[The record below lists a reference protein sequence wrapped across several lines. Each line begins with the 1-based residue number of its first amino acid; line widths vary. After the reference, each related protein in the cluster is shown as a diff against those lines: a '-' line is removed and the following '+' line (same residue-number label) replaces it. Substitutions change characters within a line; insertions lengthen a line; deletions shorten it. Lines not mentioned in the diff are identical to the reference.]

1 MGELERKPGGSSLAH
16 ATPESDVLGT
26 PEKRPLTDQL
36 YHAPAASTGSSSA
49 GSSAQAAQH
58 QAIAEFAGDHEAP
71 AHRVAENDDDQALN
85 AIIKVVGYGA
95 GGKVVGRWGARAH
108 WEGRLPIQFHGARGH
123 TWTWSS
129 PAARETRL
137 QANAD
142 GTGGMSIEAW
152 AQRIGAVSV
161 DVFAQN
167 VDAVSLRKDAR
178 KDNHAP
184 GHATEERDAADGSTS
199 DTGAGSH
206 ATVRK
211 DAKLDTPTPGHVPD
225 DRHSLKE
232 NAHGANKGMPGHD
245 MPASGVPAHDRAG
258 NGTPGAPTAAVRD
271 RAGAAQSAGNEHAAT
286 GNAGGGPSSE
296 SEIAGDDAESDAFAN
311 SFEQALGIDHIEQGD
326 EEGSEGSGYRGGSGD
341 GRTGKD
347 ASTTGTGPGGTEAK
361 DGGKEEAS
369 DTARGNDG
377 TRFGD
382 RDDVPRGSENGRYDG
397 DGHEGDDG
405 VRGAG
410 GLFGGVIA
418 VPEALKGAVELALLI
433 EAGDVTGE
441 AGALF
446 SKGIGKGLSIAAA
459 RKIVARE
466 ARIAAAKELRVI
478 AKELARN
485 KAFTALAKAERD
497 QVLRITY
504 WETQRRYFR
513 AYVKAAKAEQRAVHR
528 ALKNAKP
535 SQVAALE
542 ARRASAEAG
551 EAVAKAEPVAGR
563 LPQNHAYAGG
573 EFPRSELPPKYRKN
587 GLKLKDTGHPDFE
600 PYAKTLPNGQKKV
613 HIEYQGTRRA
623 DARAANRAA
632 KLDETP
638 DGWTWHHD
646 ESDLGAMYLVPKDLH
661 DKIKHTGGVAEY
673 KHRHGVTSYDD

>member
-1 MGELERKPGGSSLAH
+1 MGELERKQGGMSLVHDTSGSDTPGTQGKRTLTEQLQALA
-16 ATPESDVLGT
+16 
-26 PEKRPLTDQL
+26 
-36 YHAPAASTGSSSA
+36 SSA
-49 GSSAQAAQH
+49 GSTSAASGPQAARH
-58 QAIAEFAGDHEAP
+58 QAGVEFAGDHDAP
-71 AHRVAENDDDQALN
+71 ARRVAENDDGQALN
-85 AIIKVVGYGA
+85 AIIKVVGYGP

-123 TWTWSS
+123 TWTWSN

-167 VDAVSLRKDAR
+167 ADAVTLRKDAR

-184 GHATEERDAADGSTS
+184 GHATEERDTRDGSTG
-199 DTGAGSH
+199 DTGSGSH
-206 ATVRK
+206 APAKR
-211 DAKLDTPTPGHVPD
+211 DAKLDPHAPGHAFDDRRSLKKNAHDGADKGTPGHDTPSSAVD
-225 DRHSLKE
+225 
-232 NAHGANKGMPGHD
+232 
-245 MPASGVPAHDRAG
+245 AHDGADT
-258 NGTPGAPTAAVRD
+258 GTPGTPTAAVGD
-271 RAGAAQSAGNEHAAT
+271 RARAPEGT
-286 GNAGGGPSSE
+286 GNNHEWTGSAGGGPSSAE
-296 SEIAGDDAESDAFAN
+296 VAGDDAESEEHAN
-311 SFEQALGIDHIEQGD
+311 SFEQALGINHAEEGD
-326 EEGSEGSGYRGGSGD
+326 EEDSEGSGYQGGSAD

-347 ASTTGTGPGGTEAK
+347 ASTTGTGPGGPEAK
-361 DGGKEEAS
+361 DEGKEEAS
-369 DTARGNDG
+369 NTAHDNDG
-377 TRFGD
+377 TKFGD
-382 RDDVPRGSENGRYDG
+382 RDGVPLGSENGRYDG

-466 ARIAAAKELRVI
+466 ARIAAAKELRVL

-485 KAFTALAKAERD
+485 KAFTSLAKVERD

-513 AYVKAAKAEQRAVHR
+513 AYLKAAKTEQRAVRR
-528 ALKNAKP
+528 ALKTAKP

-551 EAVAKAEPVAGR
+551 EALAKAEPVAGR

-587 GLKLKDTGHPDFE
+587 GLKFTDTGHPDFA
-600 PYAKTLPNGQKKV
+600 PYAKTLPNGKNAV
-613 HIEYQGTRRA
+613 RINLTGSRSVDEA
-623 DARAANRAA
+623 MANRAA
-632 KLDETP
+632 GLPRKP
-638 DGWTWHHD
+638 SGWTWHHEMGD
-646 ESDLGAMYLVPKDLH
+646 AGTMMLVPEDLH
-661 DKIKHTGGVAEY
+661 QVVRHTGGTAEY
-673 KHRHGVTSYDD
+673 KHRTGVEYVQ